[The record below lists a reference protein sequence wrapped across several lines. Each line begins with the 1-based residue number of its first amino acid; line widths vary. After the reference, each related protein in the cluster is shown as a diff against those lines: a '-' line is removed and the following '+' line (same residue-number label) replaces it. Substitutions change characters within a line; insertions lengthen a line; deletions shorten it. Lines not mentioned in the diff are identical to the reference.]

1 MHQLANDLM
10 KNPDSNI
17 RQLRE
22 RLDFVSL
29 NAESVQAM
37 SEISEVIVGSLDHAL
52 DTFYARV
59 KSVPETARFFSSDA
73 HIGQAKAMQK
83 KHWARI
89 SSGRFDQD
97 YVNAVTTIGRTHAR
111 LGLEPRW
118 YIGGYALM
126 VEQILRA
133 VIGHELKGFLQE
145 KKARR
150 LSASLSAIMKS
161 AFLDMDYAIST
172 YLEALA
178 VERQKA
184 EQQRLAL
191 EADQEEAL
199 KALDNALN
207 DLADGD
213 LTSTIEAKLAPQFDR
228 LKENFNKS
236 VAGLERTFAEI
247 IKASELVATN
257 SQELSTA
264 TDDMSRR
271 TEQQASSL
279 EQTAAALEEIK
290 TISEQSAI
298 RSRDA
303 RNAVAESADAANR
316 SGEVVGQA
324 VQAMSAIETSSQK
337 ITQIIGVIDEIAFQT
352 NLLALNAGVEAVRA
366 GEAGRGFAVVAQE
379 VRELAQR
386 SANAA
391 QEIKS
396 LIDKSFQ
403 DVMLGVSLVNR
414 TGEALSSIG
423 QQVHG
428 INEHISA
435 IATSAQ
441 EQSTGVAEINTAVSN
456 MDRVT
461 QQNAQMVQETYLSTQ
476 NLTQASDTLARLV
489 SRFKVGSSMTYQE
502 RTVEY
507 QRRYA

>member
-1 MHQLANDLM
+1 M

-22 RLDFVSL
+22 RLDIVSL
-29 NAESVQAM
+29 NAESVQGM

-59 KSVPETARFFSSDA
+59 NSVPETARFFSSDA

-191 EADQEEAL
+191 EADQEEA
-199 KALDNALN
+199 
-207 DLADGD
+207 
-213 LTSTIEAKLAPQFDR
+213 
-228 LKENFNKS
+228 
-236 VAGLERTFAEI
+236 
-247 IKASELVATN
+247 
-257 SQELSTA
+257 
-264 TDDMSRR
+264 
-271 TEQQASSL
+271 
-279 EQTAAALEEIK
+279 
-290 TISEQSAI
+290 
-298 RSRDA
+298 
-303 RNAVAESADAANR
+303 
-316 SGEVVGQA
+316 
-324 VQAMSAIETSSQK
+324 
-337 ITQIIGVIDEIAFQT
+337 
-352 NLLALNAGVEAVRA
+352 
-366 GEAGRGFAVVAQE
+366 
-379 VRELAQR
+379 
-386 SANAA
+386 
-391 QEIKS
+391 
-396 LIDKSFQ
+396 
-403 DVMLGVSLVNR
+403 
-414 TGEALSSIG
+414 
-423 QQVHG
+423 
-428 INEHISA
+428 
-435 IATSAQ
+435 
-441 EQSTGVAEINTAVSN
+441 
-456 MDRVT
+456 
-461 QQNAQMVQETYLSTQ
+461 
-476 NLTQASDTLARLV
+476 
-489 SRFKVGSSMTYQE
+489 
-502 RTVEY
+502 
-507 QRRYA
+507 